1 MLGLLYILVKKCII
15 DQRMD
20 CFVLRNEELRK
31 FEGV

>member
-1 MLGLLYILVKKCII
+1 MLGLLYILGKKCII
-15 DQRMD
+15 PERMD